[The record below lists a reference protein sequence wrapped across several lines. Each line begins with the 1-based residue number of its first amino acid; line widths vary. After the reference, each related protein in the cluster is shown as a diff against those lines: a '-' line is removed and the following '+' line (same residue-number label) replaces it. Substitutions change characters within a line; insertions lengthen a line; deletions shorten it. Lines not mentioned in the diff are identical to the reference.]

1 MRDFRALTVIGLA
14 ALAGSASL
22 ACKRGSESATVG
34 SPSTSTPEAVTSVV
48 VRRALDGGPGT
59 AVAPTATS
67 TGAVVPAPPKA
78 FVPPKDLNV
87 ILLSIDSLRAD
98 MPWAGY
104 ERPIAPTLT
113 ELEKTCVNYT
123 KSYSISS
130 YTSMSVGGLLG
141 GRIPS
146 ELIRDGY
153 FFGTYG
159 SKNVFFPELLKDAK
173 IRTVGAQ
180 AHGYF
185 QNAGFEQ
192 GFETWKLVPG
202 LKWNAQTDEN
212 ITGKDHEALA
222 EKLLSDASVTD
233 SRFFAWFHFMDPH
246 DQYLPHPKE
255 DINWGRKLRDLYDG
269 EVTYTDLQ
277 VKKFLEFIRSKPWG
291 ARTAIIVTS
300 DHGEALGEHGQ
311 YRHGFEL
318 WQNLV
323 QVPLFFCVPGLP
335 PRHIDAMR
343 SAIDLAPTVLDLY
356 GLPKNEGFAGQS
368 LVPEWSEAKHEDRD
382 IILDLPATS
391 TNTKRR
397 ALVHGTQ
404 KIVAINDPPMYQYFD
419 LADDPGE
426 LKPIT
431 KGEAFDEMKGRLKT
445 YEATLKPLPTTVC
458 TKGCL
463 EGTK

>member
-1 MRDFRALTVIGLA
+1 ML
-14 ALAGSASL
+14 ASL
-22 ACKRGSESATVG
+22 ATVGCRKSTEPASSGASATP
-34 SPSTSTPEAVTSVV
+34 PSGEAVSSAVV
-48 VRRALDGGPGT
+48 LKALDGGPGT
-59 AVAPTATS
+59 PVAVPPIDAGP
-67 TGAVVPAPPKA
+67 PAPKA

-113 ELEKTCVNYT
+113 ELEKTCVSYT

-159 SKNVFFPELLKDAK
+159 SKNLFFPELLKDAK
-173 IRTVGAQ
+173 VRTIGAM

-212 ITGKDHEALA
+212 ITGKEHEALA

-233 SRFFAWFHFMDPH
+233 GRFFAWFHFMDPH

-269 EVTYTDLQ
+269 EVTFTDLQ
-277 VKKFLEFIRSKPWG
+277 VKKFLEFVRSKPW
-291 ARTAIIVTS
+291 ASRTAIIVTS

-323 QVPLFFCVPGLP
+323 QVPLFFCVPGLAP
-335 PRHIDAMR
+335 KHIDAAR
-343 SAIDLAPTVLDLY
+343 SAIDLGPTIIDLF
-356 GLPKNEGFAGQS
+356 GLPKNESFSGQS
-368 LVPEWSEAKHEDRD
+368 LVSEWSETTHQDRD
-382 IILDLPATS
+382 IVLDLPATS
-391 TNTKRR
+391 TNRKRR
-397 ALVHGTQ
+397 ALIHGTQ
-404 KIVAINDPPMYQYFD
+404 KIVAIDEPPAYQLFD
-419 LADDPGE
+419 LKEDPGE

-431 KGEAFDEMKGRLKT
+431 KGEALDEMKGRLKA
-445 YEATLKPLPTTVC
+445 YESTLKPLPSTVC